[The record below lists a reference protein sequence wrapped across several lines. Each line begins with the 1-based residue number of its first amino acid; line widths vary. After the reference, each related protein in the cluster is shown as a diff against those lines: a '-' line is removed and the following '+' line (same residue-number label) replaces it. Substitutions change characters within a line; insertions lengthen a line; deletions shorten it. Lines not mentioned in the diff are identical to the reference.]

1 MSAVKTAFGLPDR
14 DLSGTLQMFTGCAMF
29 SKMTLFLLLFVPQQL
44 KNSALNI
51 KCQISYFWYWYVG
64 GIHKYINKTI
74 SFLTQAYSVASVF
87 IFLVKIVLV
96 KAKQCK
102 RVIWAYFFVE
112 DAAQTDEGAAPPD
125 VPVSGDQDQ
134 VCVSTF
140 FCMRKVISHIFEAI
154 FEDAVSV
161 FTVEL
166 KSNPCLCLQGLL

>member
-1 MSAVKTAFGLPDR
+1 MSAVKTAFGLPHR

-29 SKMTLFLLLFVPQQL
+29 SKLTLFLLLFVPQQL

-51 KCQISYFWYWYVG
+51 KCQISYFWYWHFG

-74 SFLTQAYSVASVF
+74 SFLTQAYSASVF
-87 IFLVKIVLV
+87 IFLVKILLV

-102 RVIWAYFFVE
+102 RVISAYFFVE
-112 DAAQTDEGAAPPD
+112 DEAQTDEGAAPPD

-140 FCMRKVISHIFEAI
+140 F
-154 FEDAVSV
+154 
-161 FTVEL
+161 FTLL
-166 KSNPCLCLQGLL
+166 KGNFSYI